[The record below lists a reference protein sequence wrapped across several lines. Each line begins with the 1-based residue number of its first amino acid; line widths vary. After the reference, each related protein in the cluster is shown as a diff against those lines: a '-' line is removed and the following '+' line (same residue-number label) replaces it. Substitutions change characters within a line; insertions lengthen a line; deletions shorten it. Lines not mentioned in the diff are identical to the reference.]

1 MSKKG
6 LYRTDVAYMENYSS
20 WDDGA
25 AITIYS
31 EPTWIK
37 GNVQPWRQGITNEL
51 IDAGF
56 RFKDWR
62 VLYTK
67 GKPTVT
73 YPQGEPIPSD
83 AIMGV
88 TNIYYE
94 GAWYN
99 VVSEQDWSTQAK
111 GVKHYE
117 LILERLDAPPE
128 GVPDPVPVNNLVR
141 DFERAVQELNQ
152 TTIIVEEQND
162 GY

>member
-6 LYRTDVAYMENYSS
+6 LYRTDVAYMENYNS
-20 WDDGA
+20 WDDGEA
-25 AITIYS
+25 VVIYS

-37 GNVQPWRQGITNEL
+37 GNIQPWRQGITNEL

-67 GKPTVT
+67 GKPTAT
-73 YPQGEPIPSD
+73 YTLPVPSD
-83 AIMGV
+83 ARKGV
-88 TNIYYE
+88 TNVYYE

-117 LILERLDAPPE
+117 LILERLDAPPS
-128 GVPDPVPVNNLVR
+128 GVPNPVPVNNLVR

-152 TTIIVEEQND
+152 TTIIVEEQNN

>member
-6 LYRTDVAYMENYSS
+6 LYRTDVAYMENYNS
-20 WDDGA
+20 WDDGEA
-25 AITIYS
+25 VTIYS

-37 GNVQPWRQGITNEL
+37 GNIQPWRQGITNEL

-62 VLYTK
+62 VLYTR
-67 GKPTVT
+67 GKPIAT
-73 YPQGEPIPSD
+73 YTQPIPSD
-83 AIMGV
+83 AIKGV
-88 TNIYYE
+88 TNVYYE

-117 LILERLDAPPE
+117 LILERLDSPPS
-128 GVPDPVPVNNLVR
+128 GVPNPVPVNNLVR
-141 DFERAVQELNQ
+141 DFERAVQELKQ
-152 TTIIVEEQND
+152 TTIIVEEQNN

>member
-6 LYRTDVAYMENYSS
+6 LYRTDVAYMENYSGYT
-20 WDDGA
+20 DGEA
-25 AITIYS
+25 VTTYS

-37 GNVQPWRQGITNEL
+37 GNIQPWKQGITNVL
-51 IDAGF
+51 IDVGF

-73 YPQGEPIPSD
+73 FTQPIPSD
-83 AIMGV
+83 ARKGV
-88 TNIYYE
+88 TNVYYD

-117 LILERLDAPPE
+117 LILERLDSPPE
-128 GVPDPVPVNNLVR
+128 GVPNPVPVNNLVR
-141 DFERAVQELNQ
+141 DFERAIQELNQ
-152 TTIIVEEQND
+152 TTIIIED
-162 GY
+162 L